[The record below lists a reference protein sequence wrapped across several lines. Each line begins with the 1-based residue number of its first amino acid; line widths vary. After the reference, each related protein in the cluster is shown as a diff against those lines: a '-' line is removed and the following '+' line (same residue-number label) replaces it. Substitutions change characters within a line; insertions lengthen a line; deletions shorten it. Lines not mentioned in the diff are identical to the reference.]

1 MTTSILRGAALLT
14 LALAVVALPAQAA
27 SKAAP
32 AFTLELFNGKT
43 ISLGDLKGMAVVLLF
58 WAPW

>member
-1 MTTSILRGAALLT
+1 MTTSILRAAALLT

-27 SKAAP
+27 PKAAP
-32 AFTLELFNGKT
+32 AFTLQLFNGKT
-43 ISLGDLKGMAVVLLF
+43 LALNDLKGTGVVLLF

>member
-1 MTTSILRGAALLT
+1 MTTSILRGAALLS

-27 SKAAP
+27 SRAAP
-32 AFTLELFNGKT
+32 PFTLELFNGKT
-43 ISLGDLKGMAVVLLF
+43 LSLNDLKGRGVILLF

>member
-1 MTTSILRGAALLT
+1 MTTSILRGAALVT

-43 ISLGDLKGMAVVLLF
+43 LSLNELKGGAVILLF